1 MNLNDFT
8 YHYKRLWLGFR
19 KPEVDLTPERTMAL
33 FRHYSQFSLEA
44 FEQAIDAG
52 LREAKFPS
60 AAQLQN
66 LARTSQ
72 DALRTKSAAKLVGDT
87 RKGLSDVLG
96 ASSPAW
102 APGEAEAAKELVNIC
117 SHCWEN
123 GLGPEAAAEMLEAIL
138 PEHPSLRPELRI
150 LHRMG
155 KHWRNA
161 WGQYFCQDA
170 TPEMKQHH
178 GLEPCDC
185 EDCTKAS
192 PGSTTPPDPNWWW
205 RR

>member
-1 MNLNDFT
+1 MAERRHARYGAKALNLNDFT

-19 KPEVDLTPERTMAL
+19 KPEVDLNSRAHNGFVPPLQPVFASRSSSRRLTRVA
-33 FRHYSQFSLEA
+33 
-44 FEQAIDAG
+44 
-52 LREAKFPS
+52 EAKFPS

-87 RKGLSDVLG
+87 RKALSDVLG

-150 LHRMG
+150 LHRM
-155 KHWRNA
+155 
-161 WGQYFCQDA
+161 
-170 TPEMKQHH
+170 
-178 GLEPCDC
+178 
-185 EDCTKAS
+185 AS
-192 PGSTTPPDPNWWW
+192 IGAMRGGNTSAKM
-205 RR
+205 RLQK